1 MSARVEHWQ
10 LRKPA
15 IVSERGVVTA
25 QHASAAQAGAAMLAR
40 GGNAVDAAV
49 AAAMALNAVE
59 PWMSGLG
66 GCGFMVVH
74 MAADKR
80 QQAYEFQGVV
90 PRDIDIADYPLDPD
104 ASTVMMGY
112 PAVAGNRNVVGYGAI
127 AVPGAVAGLSAAL
140 ERFGQLGWD
149 QVLAPA
155 IDLAE
160 RGLVVDWH
168 AMANIAFGAKDM
180 SPYADTCAI
189 FMPSGYPPRPG
200 SVLPLTALAA
210 TLRKLAA
217 NGPRDFYEG
226 ETAALIVAD
235 LQAGGSAMSM
245 ADLAEYRAAEF
256 APLTGKHR
264 GAVIHT
270 AGDSGGGGRLI
281 DAFAHS
287 AAHLDTS
294 SGVGPDTYVAYTA
307 ALDAAFTARRERRLK
322 NPEMAPEASTSHINA
337 IDADGNA
344 AAITYTLLNRFG
356 SRIVLPRSGVMM
368 NNGLSYF
375 DPRPGLPDSMVGGRR
390 ALTSNMCPTIITVDG
405 QARYAIGASGA
416 NHIIPAIF
424 CIAGLM
430 LDYGI
435 DVETAVHAPRIDA
448 TGRDDVQVDADMADD
463 IVAALRARFTVT
475 TAERTVIPK
484 PFASPSAIFR
494 DAATGRV
501 VGAADVNSPAA
512 AAVAG
517 DRYSASLEHD
527 DEQAR
532 RIDGWEP

>member
-15 IVSERGVVTA
+15 IASERGVVTA
-25 QHASAAQAGAAMLAR
+25 QHWSAAQAGATMLAH

-74 MAADKR
+74 MAADNC

-90 PRDIDIADYPLDPD
+90 PRDINIADYSLDLD
-104 ASTVMMGY
+104 APTVMMGY
-112 PAVAGNRNVVGYGAI
+112 PAVVGNCNVIGYGAI

-140 ERFGQLGWD
+140 KRFGQLGWD
-149 QVLAPA
+149 QVLEPA
-155 IDLAE
+155 IELAE
-160 RGLVVDWH
+160 RGLIVDWH
-168 AMANIAFGAKDM
+168 AMANIAFGSRDI
-180 SPYADTCAI
+180 SPYADTCTI

-200 SVLPLTALAA
+200 TVLPLTALAA
-210 TLRKLAA
+210 TLRRLAA

-226 ETAALIVAD
+226 ETAALMIAD
-235 LQAGGSAMSM
+235 LQSGGSAMSM
-245 ADLAEYRAAEF
+245 ADLAEYRAVEF
-256 APLTGKHR
+256 TPLIGKHR
-264 GAVIHT
+264 GAIIHT
-270 AGDSGGGGRLI
+270 VGDSGGGGRLI

-287 AAHLDTS
+287 AANLDIN
-294 SGVGPDTYVAYTA
+294 SGVGPDAYVAYTA
-307 ALDAAFTARRERRLK
+307 ALDAAFTARSERRLK
-322 NPEMAPEASTSHINA
+322 NPEIAPEASTSHINV

-356 SRIVLPRSGVMM
+356 SRIVLPRTGVMM

-390 ALTSNMCPTIITVDG
+390 ALTSNMCPTVITVDG

-424 CIAGLM
+424 CIAGMM

-435 DVETAVHAPRIDA
+435 DVETAIHAPRIDA
-448 TGRDDVQVDADMADD
+448 TGRGDVQVDADMPEE
-463 IVAALRARFTVT
+463 IINALRARFTVT

-484 PFASPSAIFR
+484 PFASPAAISR
-494 DAATGRV
+494 DPATGRV

-512 AAVAG
+512 VAVG
-517 DRYSASLEHD
+517 GNNYSAPLEHD
-527 DEQAR
+527 HEQAL